1 MDFNFDTMKE
11 KVLKAQ
17 SKVRSW
23 SMEDE
28 DIKDFTQELG
38 ELLVDTNFNSYYNSL
53 VVNFFKK
60 KGSEVHLNI
69 NTYNGTASTGLLS
82 SKDSVFGYLSMWQN
96 LNEEQQ
102 NDIYLSLGNLEL
114 VSTKGLI
121 AKVSDYNKLSP
132 YSRAHFHVELTLTAM
147 CSLITDLS
155 FSIMNARMYQSQNR
169 FNFSVLSSLLFEGAY
184 DFDSYWNNVNIS
196 SLYLSPIGRSDYGNT
211 ILAEMARKKMN
222 ANYIVNM
229 TKELDLIKEKT
240 FEIKTI
246 AAINI
251 PQLILDFARDQS
263 SYLNNPKDIY
273 TGLDLNSLESYMGIS
288 KGDTDSNHNF
298 VPDGLM
304 NAEYE
309 DGYFL
314 MHTEYS
320 GICPGTNTMRPSNR
334 MVFSYIE
341 TGESKSINTM
351 RKELVDRLVSNEAP
365 NYFDVLE
372 SNVGMVS
379 TISGDTL
386 GWIMYTMSKN
396 LGD

>member
-17 SKVRSW
+17 FKVRSW

-69 NTYNGTASTGLLS
+69 NTFNKTASTGLLS
-82 SKDSVFGYLSMWQN
+82 SKDSVFGYLSMWQSF
-96 LNEEQQ
+96 NEEQG
-102 NDIYLSLGNLEL
+102 NNIDLSLGNLEL
-114 VSTKGLI
+114 VSKGLI

-132 YSRAHFHVELTLTAM
+132 YSRAHFHVELTLTAIR
-147 CSLITDLS
+147 SLISDLS
-155 FSIMNARMYQSQNR
+155 FSIMNTRMYQSQNH

-184 DFDSYWNNVNIS
+184 DFDSYWNNTSIS
-196 SLYLSPIGRSDYGNT
+196 SLYLSPIGRSDYSNT

-251 PQLILDFARDQS
+251 PQLILDFAKNPS
-263 SYLNNPKDIY
+263 SYLNDPKDIY
-273 TGLDLNSLESYMGIS
+273 TGLDLDSLKSYMGIS

-304 NAEYE
+304 DAEYE
-309 DGYFL
+309 DGHFL

-320 GICPGTNTMRPSNR
+320 GTCPGTNTMRPSNR
-334 MVFSYIE
+334 MVFSYVE
-341 TGESKSINTM
+341 TSESKSINTM
-351 RKELVDRLVSNEAP
+351 RKELVDRLVSSEAP

-379 TISGDTL
+379 TISGGTL
-386 GWIMYTMSKN
+386 GRIMYTMTQN

>member
-11 KVLKAQ
+11 RVLKAQ
-17 SKVRSW
+17 SEIKSW

-38 ELLVDTNFNSYYNSL
+38 ELLVDTNFNSYYRSL

-69 NTYNGTASTGLLS
+69 NTFNKPASTGLLS
-82 SKDSVFGYLSMWQN
+82 SKDSVFGYLLQWQSF
-96 LNEEQQ
+96 NEEQR
-102 NDIYLSLGNLEL
+102 NDIDLSLGNLEL
-114 VSTKGLI
+114 VSKGLI
-121 AKVSDYNKLSP
+121 AKVSDYNKLGP
-132 YSRAHFHVELTLTAM
+132 YSRAHFHVELTLTAIR
-147 CSLITDLS
+147 SLISDLS
-155 FSIMNARMYQSQNR
+155 FSIMNARMYQSQNH
-169 FNFSVLSSLLFEGAY
+169 FNFSVLSSLLFEGSY

-196 SLYLSPIGRSDYGNT
+196 SLYLSPIGRSDYSNT

-240 FEIKTI
+240 FEIRTI

-251 PQLILDFARDQS
+251 PQLILDFAKNPS
-263 SYLNNPKDIY
+263 SYLNDPKDIY

-304 NAEYE
+304 DAEYE
-309 DGYFL
+309 DGHFL

-320 GICPGTNTMRPSNR
+320 GTCPGTNTMRPSNR

-379 TISGDTL
+379 TISGGTL
-386 GWIMYTMSKN
+386 GRIMYTMTQN

>member
-11 KVLKAQ
+11 KVLRAQ
-17 SKVRSW
+17 SKIKSW

-53 VVNFFKK
+53 VINFFKK

-69 NTYNGTASTGLLS
+69 NTFNKTASPGLLS
-82 SKDSVFGYLSMWQN
+82 SKDSVFGYLSMWQSF
-96 LNEEQQ
+96 NEEQR
-102 NDIYLSLGNLEL
+102 NNIDLSLGNLEL
-114 VSTKGLI
+114 VSKGLI
-121 AKVSDYNKLSP
+121 AKVSDYNKLDP
-132 YSRAHFHVELTLTAM
+132 YSRAHFHVELTLTAIR
-147 CSLITDLS
+147 SLIRDLS
-155 FSIMNARMYQSQNR
+155 FSIMNARMYQSQNY

-184 DFDSYWNNVNIS
+184 DFDSYWNNTSIS
-196 SLYLSPIGRSDYGNT
+196 SLYLSPIGRSDYSNT

-251 PQLILDFARDQS
+251 PQLILNFAKNPS
-263 SYLNNPKDIY
+263 SYLNDPKDIY
-273 TGLDLNSLESYMGIS
+273 TGLDLDSLESYMGIS
-288 KGDTDSNHNF
+288 KGGTDSNHNF

-304 NAEYE
+304 DAEYE
-309 DGYFL
+309 DGHFL

-386 GWIMYTMSKN
+386 GRIMYTMTQN

>member
-11 KVLKAQ
+11 RVLKAQ
-17 SKVRSW
+17 SEIKLW
-23 SMEDE
+23 SMDDE

-53 VVNFFKK
+53 VINFFKK
-60 KGSEVHLNI
+60 KGSEMDVSITSN
-69 NTYNGTASTGLLS
+69 NKTSSASLLS
-82 SKDSVFGYLSMWQN
+82 SRDSVFGCLSMWQDF
-96 LNEEQQ
+96 NEEQQ
-102 NDIYLSLGNLEL
+102 NGIFFCLGHLEL
-114 VSTKGLI
+114 GSKGLI

-132 YSRAHFHVELTLTAM
+132 YSRAHFHVELTLTAIR
-147 CSLITDLS
+147 SLITDLS
-155 FSIMNARMYQSQNR
+155 FSIMNARMYQSQNH

-184 DFDSYWNNVNIS
+184 DFDSYWNNFSIS
-196 SLYLSPIGRSDYGNT
+196 SLYLSPIGRMDYGNT
-211 ILAEMARKKMN
+211 ILAKMARKKMN

-240 FEIKTI
+240 SEIKTT

-251 PQLILDFARDQS
+251 PQLILDFAKNPS
-263 SYLNNPKDIY
+263 SYLNDPKDIY

-309 DGYFL
+309 DGYLL

-379 TISGDTL
+379 TISGGTL
-386 GWIMYTMSKN
+386 GRIMYTMTQN